1 MSSAASSRE
10 MSGPKL
16 AFTRLSPPDNQ
27 KESTPPPQTILFLHG
42 GESCHLEFLR
52 VVPFLQDEYQI
63 LLVDLPAHSRS
74 REIPF
79 SFDNAVSGL
88 AHLIKTHAEDNHAH
102 IVGLSLGGFI
112 GLDLARRHPE
122 LVRSLWCTGCAP
134 FSGFKRWAM
143 SRSFLLSGL
152 VSIAGQVAN
161 DSIFWASFGKDV
173 EPIAGL
179 RAEVQSNQNIRT
191 LKPMFDELALFTLY
205 TLAQIEDTRVA
216 IIAGGKQDSVKD
228 TLKAGNVLRER
239 NPQSNAF
246 VVRDAIH
253 WWSLQLPEIFAHGVK
268 AWIEGKDMPKA
279 FEPLLTDI

>member
-1 MSSAASSRE
+1 MN
-10 MSGPKL
+10 GPEL
-16 AFTRLSPPDNQ
+16 GFTRLFPPDDQ
-27 KESTPPPQTILFLHG
+27 KKDALPSQTILFLHS
-42 GESCHLEFLR
+42 GESYYLEFSR
-52 VVPFLQDEYQI
+52 VVPFLQNEYQI
-63 LLVDLPAHSRS
+63 FLVDLPAHSSS

-88 AHLIKTHAEDNHAH
+88 AHLITTYVEDKQAH

-112 GLDLARRHPE
+112 GLDLVRRRPE

-134 FSGFKRWAM
+134 FSGFRRWAM

-152 VSIAGQVAN
+152 VAVAGQVAN
-161 DSIFWASFGKDV
+161 DSIFWASLGKDV

-191 LKPMFDELALFTLY
+191 LKPMFDELASFTLAN
-205 TLAQIEDTRVA
+205 LAQIENSRVA
-216 IIAGGKQDSVKD
+216 IIAGGKQDNVED
-228 TLKAGNVLRER
+228 TLKAGNVLRKT
-239 NPQSNAF
+239 NPQCNAF

-268 AWIEGKDMPKA
+268 AWVEDKEMPKA
-279 FEPLLTDI
+279 FELLLIDI